1 MRLSTHWNLN
11 TMDRPN
17 TSKKYSLHQ
26 LSIAG
31 AITYTIVVSILGL
44 LYRPQ
49 FGTVLIAIVGG
60 WGAWII
66 CYRYFSKADIYYAG
80 AGLKDREAPFSRLA
94 LLILALAWIF
104 LYPWSLVS

>member
-1 MRLSTHWNLN
+1 
-11 TMDRPN
+11 MDRPN
-17 TSKKYSLHQ
+17 TSRKYGLRE

-31 AITYTIVVSILGL
+31 AIIYTIVVCILAL
-44 LYRPQ
+44 FYRPQ
-49 FGTVLIAIVGG
+49 FGTVLIAFVGG

-80 AGLKDREAPFSRLA
+80 AGLKEGEAPFSRLA

-104 LYPWSLVS
+104 LYPWSLVG